1 MTLERKFCEEKY
13 MINSNFVKLSLA
25 VLGGGLLLVAC
36 GDNVTKVTKVNQEAS
51 GLEVVAS
58 ADSLGKCTAERSGEM
73 KFASKENAVY
83 VCSDS
88 SWKNVSAAEN
98 VSCSAETLKDSSGY
112 RIVCNGDSVGMIF
125 NGKDGSDG
133 ENGEDGKAGTSC
145 TVEESSFLDS
155 DFGRGAYLVVCG
167 GDTVGMIRDG
177 ISGEGCTITD
187 NGDGSVTQDCG
198 SETVTLYKAFCGGE
212 AYDPDSRFC
221 YEDSVVSLCGGKSYN
236 LTENACLADSLYPL
250 CNGDIFDSEA
260 QFCHGNAL
268 YEKCAGKIY
277 DPDSNFCSGDSIVAL
292 CGGEIYSVGKDVC
305 LDEKVYKN
313 KALVW
318 EKMNP
323 EIDYDVFTDERD
335 GQVYRAVR
343 IGEQTWMAENLNYAY
358 MPDTS
363 SFCYNGSAEYC
374 EKRGRLYTWAAAMDS
389 VARFS
394 DNGKDCGAGKTC
406 SPTYPVR
413 GICPEGWHLPSFAE
427 WDALRNFIAK
437 QMGDIDAEG
446 YALKSTSGW
455 KDNGNGSDAF
465 GFGAFP
471 AGYRG
476 SNGWFYNVVGSA
488 NFLGAT
494 EYSADFTLSGWLRY
508 NFTNLVFD
516 KSERKKMA
524 NSIRCVKDSN

>member
-1 MTLERKFCEEKY
+1 

-98 VSCSAETLKDSSGY
+98 VSCSAELLADSSGY
-112 RIVCNGDSVGMIF
+112 RIVCNGDSVGVIF
-125 NGKDGSDG
+125 NGTDGSDG
-133 ENGEDGKAGTSC
+133 ENGEAGKAGTSC

-268 YEKCAGKIY
+268 YEKCAGEVY
-277 DPDSNFCSGDSIVAL
+277 DPQDS
-292 CGGEIYSVGKDVC
+292 VC
-305 LDEKVYKN
+305 HEERLFGFFEDN
-313 KALVW
+313 
-318 EKMNP
+318 
-323 EIDYDVFTDERD
+323 RD

-343 IGEQTWMAENLNYAY
+343 IGTQIWMAENLNYAY
-358 MPDTS
+358 MPDTL
-363 SFCYNGSAEYC
+363 SFCYNNSADSCAKY
-374 EKRGRLYTWAAAMDS
+374 GRLYTWAAAMDS
-389 VARFS
+389 AARFS
-394 DNGKDCGAGKTC
+394 DNGKGCGNGKTC
-406 SPTYPVR
+406 SPANPVR
-413 GICPEGWHLPSFAE
+413 GACPDGWHLPDTTE
-427 WDALRNFIAK
+427 WSALETFVASSLFD
-437 QMGDIDAEG
+437 GTTDSAG

-455 KDNGNGSDAF
+455 KDDGNGSDAF
-465 GFGAFP
+465 GFGALP
-471 AGYRG
+471 AGYSGR
-476 SNGWFYNVVGSA
+476 VGSFYFVFA
-488 NFLGAT
+488 YAYFWSAT
-494 EYSADFTLSGWLRY
+494 EDGANHAYLRNLYYY
-508 NFTNLVFD
+508 NETGLRTYDYYKGFAL
-516 KSERKKMA
+516 
-524 NSIRCVKDSN
+524 SIRCVKDSN